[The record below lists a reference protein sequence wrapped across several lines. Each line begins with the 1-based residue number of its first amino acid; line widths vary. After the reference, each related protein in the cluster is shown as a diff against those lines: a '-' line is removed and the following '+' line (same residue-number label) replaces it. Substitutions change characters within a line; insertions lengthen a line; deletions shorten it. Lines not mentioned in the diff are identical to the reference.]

1 MLQLTKSQNK
11 LQTLFDTPSGIVYTD
26 TVKHFFRRG
35 FIMPFDLGSVPKP
48 NIQETVLGT
57 VEVVL
62 EDGTYYLYNNGI
74 QWMSLSP
81 GIHQIESQFPSYE
94 LAYGDVL
101 VTGLGFGALALWL
114 CEKSDVK
121 SVTVI
126 EHSPEVIEIFKKFNV
141 IPNKLTI
148 INSDATTFTTDK
160 KYDGIF
166 LDHYETQ
173 HWNWRLKDMKDFC
186 SRVKHDV
193 FWAWSLEEAY
203 MFKTHKLDWREL
215 NSSVENFQYFLDIED
230 ITLGWKGFVESF
242 FPNEKSLLDMS
253 SEKVKEYIYGY
264 YNKPLIE
271 FKAKNFS
278 RGEL

>member
-1 MLQLTKSQNK
+1 
-11 LQTLFDTPSGIVYTD
+11 
-26 TVKHFFRRG
+26 
-35 FIMPFDLGSVPKP
+35 MPFDLRSVPSI
-48 NIQETVLGT
+48 NIEETVLGP

-62 EDGTYYLYNNGI
+62 EDDTYYLYNNGI

-81 GIHQIESQFPSYE
+81 NKHQIEQLYPHYE

-126 EHSPEVIEIFKKFNV
+126 EYSPEVIEIFKKFNAV
-141 IPNKLTI
+141 PDKLTI
-148 INSDATTFTTDK
+148 INADATTFTTDK

-173 HWNWRLKDMKDFC
+173 HWDWRLRDMKDFC
-186 SRVKHDV
+186 ARVKHDV

-203 MFKTHKLDWREL
+203 MFKTHKLDMRGL
-215 NSSVENFQYFLDIED
+215 NFGNSYQYFLDIPD
-230 ITLGWKGFVESF
+230 ILEGWENFVKNF
-242 FPNEKSLLDMS
+242 LPDEKSLLSMDS
-253 SEKVKEYIYGY
+253 SKVEEYIYCY
-264 YNKPLIE
+264 YDKKLIE
-271 FKAKNFS
+271 SRSKNNS
-278 RGEL
+278 TGEL